1 MKERKQ
7 AALRKVRIIKMIGK
21 KLTAANQPDEQRIQ
35 MMLEEV
41 EHLEKIIINNL
52 T

>member
-7 AALRKVRIIKMIGK
+7 AALRKVKIIKMIAK
-21 KLTAANQPDEQRIQ
+21 KQTASHQTDEKRIQ

-41 EHLEKIIINNL
+41 EALEKIINNDL